1 MQRSNTY
8 IIIFSIVL
16 TVILGG
22 LLSLA
27 SVGLKPAQE
36 KQVEL
41 DTKKKILGAVM
52 DISGIKDPNE
62 LLSLYD
68 ERVESVVVDIDGNKV
83 TEDAKGNPVIAEK
96 VNIQKNSR
104 FDKEERLYPVYMFKK
119 EDGSIGAYIFPM
131 FGKGL
136 WDWISGYM
144 ALDSDLNTIKG
155 IAFDHKAETPG
166 LGARITS
173 NEIQDRYVDK
183 KIFNSDGELVAVSM
197 VKGEGHPSL
206 TVHEVDGMSGATLT
220 GKGVNNMLKD
230 YLECYKP
237 FIEKVQSG
245 EASLAL
251 N

>member
-16 TVILGG
+16 TVVLGG
-22 LLSLA
+22 MLSLA
-27 SVGLKPAQE
+27 SVGLKPAQD

-52 DISGIKDPNE
+52 DISSIEDPNE

-68 ERVESVVVDIDGNKV
+68 KRVNSIVIDYMGNEIK
-83 TEDAKGNPVIAEK
+83 EDKKGNPVIAEK

-104 FDKEERLYPVYMFKK
+104 FDIADRMYPVYMFKQD
-119 EDGSIGAYIFPM
+119 DGSIGAYIFPM

-136 WDWISGYM
+136 WDWISSYV
-144 ALDSDLNTIKG
+144 AINSDLNTIRG
-155 IAFDHKAETPG
+155 IAFDHKGETPG

-173 NEIQDRYVDK
+173 SEIQDRYVEK
-183 KIFNSDGELVAVSM
+183 KIFNSQGELVSVSM
-197 VKGEGHPSL
+197 VKGEGNPGL
-206 TVHEVDGMSGATLT
+206 TDHQVDGMSGATLT
-220 GKGVNNMLKD
+220 GKGVNNMLIE
-230 YLECYKP
+230 YLNCYKP
-237 FIEKVQSG
+237 FIDKVKSG
-245 EASLAL
+245 TASVAL